1 MKKLLILLF
10 SILISFNSYGESEIS
25 LYNSNGEAV
34 AYIAVNDDFTIYLWD
49 GEPVAYLDDDDVY
62 GFNGK
67 HLGWFSQ
74 GIIID
79 HDGNSPCVIK
89 NSYPGFT
96 QFEGF
101 KGFKSF
107 KPFKGFKNFAPFKP
121 FTSYRFSSI
130 PCSFYLAMRR

>member
-1 MKKLLILLF
+1 MKKILILLF

-79 HDGNSPCVIK
+79 HNGESPCVME
-89 NSYPGFT
+89 NRYPGYT
-96 QFEGF
+96 KYESY
-101 KGFKSF
+101 KSYKSY
-107 KPFKGFKNFAPFKP
+107 KPYKSYQQYAPYKP
-121 FTSYRFSSI
+121 YTSNRFSSI
-130 PCSFYLAMRR
+130 PCSLFLAMGK